1 MLLCTILQGSFYDV
15 TWSFTFNN
23 LQCFLIFTS
32 ILILRLRK
40 KLSHRKDQMNGIILP
55 TPLLPNHPCSNTNV
69 PTGLLVFFIMQVYW
83 ILQVFIPEKQV
94 LAKISIEPIK
104 EASCLTEMWTGLYPV
119 LTRLRLTVTGS
130 SSVRMIP
137 KSIISAGEYRP
148 GTEK

>member
-1 MLLCTILQGSFYDV
+1 
-15 TWSFTFNN
+15 
-23 LQCFLIFTS
+23 
-32 ILILRLRK
+32 
-40 KLSHRKDQMNGIILP
+40 
-55 TPLLPNHPCSNTNV
+55 
-69 PTGLLVFFIMQVYW
+69 MQVYG
-83 ILQVFIPEKQV
+83 ILQVFIPEKKV

-148 GTEK
+148 GTEKLKKKVLSSSTQT

>member
-1 MLLCTILQGSFYDV
+1 MFKHQRPNRVTGILYHADLWNIAG
-15 TWSFTFNN
+15 
-23 LQCFLIFTS
+23 
-32 ILILRLRK
+32 
-40 KLSHRKDQMNGIILP
+40 
-55 TPLLPNHPCSNTNV
+55 
-69 PTGLLVFFIMQVYW
+69 
-83 ILQVFIPEKQV
+83 FIPEKQV

>member
-1 MLLCTILQGSFYDV
+1 MELCSPPQPPMFKHQRPNRVTGILY
-15 TWSFTFNN
+15 
-23 LQCFLIFTS
+23 
-32 ILILRLRK
+32 
-40 KLSHRKDQMNGIILP
+40 HA
-55 TPLLPNHPCSNTNV
+55 
-69 PTGLLVFFIMQVYW
+69 GLW

>member
-1 MLLCTILQGSFYDV
+1 MLHDLLLLTTTLFDIYKYINFKA
-15 TWSFTFNN
+15 
-23 LQCFLIFTS
+23 
-32 ILILRLRK
+32 K
-40 KLSHRKDQMNGIILP
+40 KKVITQKGPNEWNYAPQS
-55 TPLLPNHPCSNTNV
+55 TPPLPNHPCSNTNV
-69 PTGLLVFFIMQVYW
+69 PTGLLVFFIMQVYG

>member
-1 MLLCTILQGSFYDV
+1 
-15 TWSFTFNN
+15 
-23 LQCFLIFTS
+23 
-32 ILILRLRK
+32 
-40 KLSHRKDQMNGIILP
+40 
-55 TPLLPNHPCSNTNV
+55 
-69 PTGLLVFFIMQVYW
+69 MQVYG

-148 GTEK
+148 GTEKFKKKVLSSSTQT

>member
-1 MLLCTILQGSFYDV
+1 
-15 TWSFTFNN
+15 
-23 LQCFLIFTS
+23 
-32 ILILRLRK
+32 
-40 KLSHRKDQMNGIILP
+40 MNVIMLP
-55 TPLLPNHPCSNTNV
+55 TPPLPNHPCSNTNV
-69 PTGLLVFFIMQVYW
+69 PTGLLVFFIMQVYG

-148 GTEK
+148 GTEKKKKKVLSSSTQTWSPDWRFWQLPYMYVKYLFPKIVKTIGERL